1 MSVTAAK
8 GFLASGVSAGLKSI
22 GRKDVALIVN
32 QGPNFDAAAVF
43 TSNKVKA
50 APVIWTQEV
59 IKNKKLKAVVLNSGG
74 ANACTG
80 PDGFADTHKS
90 AEYVAELLSI
100 GAIEVGVCSTGLIGN
115 RLDMPKLIKGIKQAH
130 QSLNDDDG
138 GDAAAEAIITTDSH
152 KKTVK
157 LDSKGWNIGAIIKG
171 AGMLAP
177 DMATMLCVITTDAD
191 ISDLDHQQ
199 ILQSATD
206 KTLNRIDSDGC
217 TSTNDTVILMSS
229 GASGI
234 KPDKENFENQ
244 LQFLMTDLASLLI
257 NDAEGATKVIT
268 IDVVNAKS
276 ESDAVNV
283 GRSIAR
289 NNLLKCAMFGED
301 PNWGRILAA
310 VGTAEATLDSDL
322 IDVIL
327 NGLQVCRNGAAI
339 TVPEKVIL
347 KDRSIH
353 IRVDLKIGKDKATI
367 FTNDLSTQYVHE
379 NSAYST

>member
-1 MSVTAAK
+1 MSVTSAK
-8 GFLASGVSAGLKSI
+8 GFSASGVSAGLKSS
-22 GRKDVALIVN
+22 GKKDVALIIN
-32 QGPNFDAAAVF
+32 LGPNFDAAAVF

-59 IKNKKLKAVVLNSGG
+59 IKTKKLKAVVLNSGG

-80 PDGFADTHKS
+80 PDGFADTHKT

-115 RLDMPKLIKGIKQAH
+115 RLNMPNLIMGIEQAH
-130 QSLNDDDG
+130 KNLRADG
-138 GDAAAEAIITTDSH
+138 GDDAAEAIITTDSH
-152 KKTVK
+152 KKTSQVVFN
-157 LDSKGWNIGAIIKG
+157 GWTIGGIIKG

-191 ISDLDHQQ
+191 ISELDHQS
-199 ILQSATD
+199 ILQSCTD
-206 KTLNRIDSDGC
+206 KSLNRIDSDGC

-234 KPDKENFENQ
+234 KPAKNDFEKQ
-244 LQFLMTDLASLLI
+244 LQILMADLSSLLI

-276 ESDAVNV
+276 ETDAVNV

-310 VGTAEATLDSDL
+310 VGTAEAFLDSNT
-322 IDVIL
+322 IDVYL
-327 NGLQVCRNGAAI
+327 NGSQICKNGAALLS
-339 TVPEKVIL
+339 PKKVSL
-347 KDRSIH
+347 KERDIH
-353 IRVDLKIGKDKATI
+353 IKVDLKIGSDKATI
-367 FTNDLSTQYVHE
+367 YTNDLSTQYVHE

>member
-8 GFLASGVSAGLKSI
+8 GFLASGVSAGLKSS
-22 GRKDVALIVN
+22 GKKDVALIVN
-32 QGPNFDAAAVF
+32 IGPNYDAAAVF

-115 RLDMPKLIKGIKQAH
+115 RLDMPKLIKGIEQAH
-130 QSLNDDDG
+130 QNLKNNG
-138 GDAAAEAIITTDSH
+138 GDDAAEAIITTDSH
-152 KKTVK
+152 KKTAK
-157 LDSKGWNIGAIIKG
+157 LENQGWNIGAIIKG

-191 ISDLDHQQ
+191 ISDLDHQL

-234 KPDKENFENQ
+234 KPDKEDFEKQ
-244 LQFLMTDLASLLI
+244 LQLLMSDLASLLI

-268 IDVVNAKS
+268 IDVINAKS

-310 VGTAEATLDSDL
+310 VGTAEATLNSDF
-322 IDVIL
+322 IDVYL

-339 TVPEKVIL
+339 ASPEKVDL
-347 KDRSIH
+347 RERSIQ
-353 IRVDLKIGKDKATI
+353 IRVDLKMGSDKATI

>member
-8 GFLASGVSAGLKSI
+8 GFLASGVSAGLKSS
-22 GRKDVALIVN
+22 GKKDVALIVN
-32 QGPNFDAAAVF
+32 QGPNYDAAAVF

-50 APVIWTQEV
+50 APVIWTQEI
-59 IKNKKLKAVVLNSGG
+59 IKNEKLKAAVLNSGG

-80 PDGFADTHKS
+80 PDGFADTHKT

-115 RLDMPKLIKGIKQAH
+115 RLDMSKLIKGIEQAH
-130 QSLNDDDG
+130 QHLKNDG
-138 GDAAAEAIITTDSH
+138 GDDAAEAIITTDSH
-152 KKTVK
+152 KKTAK
-157 LDSKGWNIGAIIKG
+157 LETQGWNIGAIIKG

-191 ISDLDHQQ
+191 ISDLDHQL

-234 KPDKENFENQ
+234 KPSEGDFMKQ
-244 LQFLMTDLASLLI
+244 LQLLMSDLASLLI

-268 IDVVNAKS
+268 IDVINAKS

-310 VGTAEATLDSDL
+310 VGTAEASLNSDL
-322 IDVIL
+322 IDVYL
-327 NGLQVCRNGAAI
+327 NGIQVCRNGAAI
-339 TVPEKVIL
+339 ASPEKVNL
-347 KDRSIH
+347 KERSIN
-353 IRVDLKIGKDKATI
+353 IKVDLNMGSDKATI

>member
-1 MSVTAAK
+1 MSVTSAK
-8 GFLASGVSAGLKSI
+8 GFSASGVSAGLKSS
-22 GRKDVALIVN
+22 GKKDVALIIN

-43 TSNKVKA
+43 TTNKVKA

-80 PDGFADTHKS
+80 PDGFADTHKT
-90 AEYVAELLSI
+90 AEYVAKLFSI

-115 RLDMPKLIKGIKQAH
+115 RLNMPNLIMGIEQAH
-130 QSLNDDDG
+130 KNLKADG
-138 GDAAAEAIITTDSH
+138 GDDAAEAIITTDSH
-152 KKTVK
+152 KKTSQVVFN
-157 LDSKGWNIGAIIKG
+157 GWTIGGIIKG

-191 ISDLDHQQ
+191 ISDLDNQS
-199 ILQSATD
+199 ILQSCTD
-206 KTLNRIDSDGC
+206 RTLNRIDSDGC

-234 KPDKENFENQ
+234 KPAKNDFEKQ
-244 LQFLMTDLASLLI
+244 LQILMADLSSLLI

-276 ESDAVNV
+276 ETDAVNV

-310 VGTAEATLDSDL
+310 VGTAEAFIDSNT
-322 IDVIL
+322 IDVYL
-327 NGLQVCRNGAAI
+327 NDSQICGDGAALMS
-339 TVPEKVIL
+339 PEKVTL
-347 KDRSIH
+347 KDRDIH
-353 IRVDLKIGKDKATI
+353 IKVDLKVGNDKATI
-367 FTNDLSTQYVHE
+367 YTNDLSTQYVHE

>member
-8 GFLASGVSAGLKSI
+8 GFLASGVSAGLKSS
-22 GRKDVALIVN
+22 GKKDVALIVN

-80 PDGFADTHKS
+80 PDGFADTHKT
-90 AEYVAELLSI
+90 AEYVAGLLSI

-115 RLDMPKLIKGIKQAH
+115 RLDMPKLIKGIEDAH
-130 QSLNDDDG
+130 QNLKIDG
-138 GDAAAEAIITTDSH
+138 GEDAAEAIITTDSH
-152 KKTVK
+152 KKTSQ
-157 LDSKGWNIGAIIKG
+157 LDSHGWKIGAIIKG

-191 ISDLDHQQ
+191 ISELDHQS

-206 KTLNRIDSDGC
+206 KSLNRIDSDGC

-234 KPDKENFENQ
+234 KPDKQIFENQ
-244 LQFLMTDLASLLI
+244 LQLLMSDLASLLI

-268 IDVVNAKS
+268 IDVINAKS

-310 VGTAEATLDSDL
+310 VGTAEATLNSDL
-322 IDVIL
+322 IDVYL
-327 NGLQVCRNGAAI
+327 NGMQVCRNGAAI
-339 TVPEKVIL
+339 TSPEIVNL

-353 IRVDLKIGKDKATI
+353 IRVDLKFGKDKATI
-367 FTNDLSTQYVHE
+367 FTNDLSTQYVFE

>member
-8 GFLASGVSAGLKSI
+8 GFLASGVSVGLKSS
-22 GRKDVALIVN
+22 GEKDIALIFN
-32 QGPNFDAAAVF
+32 QGPNYDAAAVF

-80 PDGFADTHKS
+80 SDGFADTHKT
-90 AEYVAELLSI
+90 AEHVAELLSI

-115 RLDMPKLIKGIKQAH
+115 RLDMPKLIKGIEQAH
-130 QSLNDDDG
+130 QHLKNNG
-138 GDAAAEAIITTDSH
+138 GDDAAEAIITTDSH
-152 KKTVK
+152 KKTAK
-157 LDSKGWNIGAIIKG
+157 LENQGWNIGAIIKG

-191 ISDLDHQQ
+191 ISDLDHHL

-234 KPDKENFENQ
+234 KPDKEDFEKQ
-244 LQFLMTDLASLLI
+244 LQLLMSDLSSLLI

-268 IDVVNAKS
+268 IDVINAIS

-310 VGTAEATLDSDL
+310 VGTADATLNSDL
-322 IDVIL
+322 IDVYL
-327 NGLQVCRNGAAI
+327 NGLQVCGNGAAMASS
-339 TVPEKVIL
+339 EKVSL
-347 KDRSIH
+347 KERSIQ
-353 IRVDLKIGKDKATI
+353 IRVDLKMGSDKATI

>member
-8 GFLASGVSAGLKSI
+8 GFLASGISAGLKSS
-22 GRKDVALIVN
+22 GKKDVALIVN

-43 TSNKVKA
+43 TTNKVKA

-59 IKNKKLKAVVLNSGG
+59 IKNKKLKAVILNSGG

-80 PDGFADTHKS
+80 PDGFADTHKT
-90 AEYVAELLSI
+90 AEYVADLLNI

-115 RLDMPKLIKGIKQAH
+115 RLDMSKLIKGIEQAH
-130 QSLNDDDG
+130 HFLSVDG
-138 GDAAAEAIITTDSH
+138 GSDAAEAIITTDSH
-152 KKTVK
+152 KKTFQI
-157 LDSKGWNIGAIIKG
+157 DSPGWTIGAIIKG

-191 ISDLDHQQ
+191 ISDIDHQV

-217 TSTNDTVILMSS
+217 TSTNDTVILLSS

-234 KPDKENFENQ
+234 KPEKEIFEKQIQ
-244 LQFLMTDLASLLI
+244 LLMSNLATLLI

-268 IDVVNAKS
+268 IDVVNSRS
-276 ESDAVNV
+276 EKDAVNV

-310 VGTAEATLDSDL
+310 VGTAEASLDSDL
-322 IDVIL
+322 IDVYL
-327 NGLQVCRNGAAI
+327 NGLQVCRNGAAM
-339 TVPEKVIL
+339 TDPEKVNL

-353 IRVDLKIGKDKATI
+353 IRVDLKMGNDKATI
-367 FTNDLSTQYVHE
+367 FTNDLSTNYVHE

>member
-8 GFLASGVSAGLKSI
+8 GFLASGVSAGLKSS
-22 GRKDVALIVN
+22 GKKDVALIVN
-32 QGPNFDAAAVF
+32 QGPKFDAAAVF

-115 RLDMPKLIKGIKQAH
+115 RLDMPKLIKGIEQAH
-130 QSLNDDDG
+130 QNLKNNG
-138 GDAAAEAIITTDSH
+138 GDDAAEAIITTDSH
-152 KKTVK
+152 KKTAK
-157 LDSKGWNIGAIIKG
+157 LENQGWNIGAIIKG

-191 ISDLDHQQ
+191 ISDLDHQL

-234 KPDKENFENQ
+234 KPDKKDFENQ
-244 LQFLMTDLASLLI
+244 LQLLMSDLASLLI

-268 IDVVNAKS
+268 IDVINAKS

-310 VGTAEATLDSDL
+310 VGTAEANLDSDL
-322 IDVIL
+322 IDVYL
-327 NGLQVCRNGAAI
+327 NGLQVCGNGAAI
-339 TVPEKVIL
+339 AASEKVDL
-347 KDRSIH
+347 KDRSIQ
-353 IRVDLKIGKDKATI
+353 IRVDLKIGSGKATI

>member
-8 GFLASGVSAGLKSI
+8 GFLASGVSAGLKSS
-22 GRKDVALIVN
+22 GKKDVALIVN
-32 QGPNFDAAAVF
+32 QGPKFDAAAVF

-50 APVIWTQEV
+50 APVIWTQEI
-59 IKNKKLKAVVLNSGG
+59 IKNKKLKAAVLNSGG

-80 PDGFADTHKS
+80 PDGFADTHKT

-115 RLDMPKLIKGIKQAH
+115 RLDMPRLIKGIEQAH
-130 QSLNDDDG
+130 QHLKNDG
-138 GDAAAEAIITTDSH
+138 GDDAAEAIITTDSH
-152 KKTVK
+152 KKTAK
-157 LDSKGWNIGAIIKG
+157 LETQGWNIGAIIKG

-191 ISDLDHQQ
+191 ISDLDHQL

-234 KPDKENFENQ
+234 KPDKENFEKQ
-244 LQFLMTDLASLLI
+244 LQLLMSDLASLLI

-268 IDVVNAKS
+268 IDVINAKS

-310 VGTAEATLDSDL
+310 VGTAEANLDSDL
-322 IDVIL
+322 IDVFL
-327 NGLQVCRNGAAI
+327 NGLQVCGNGAAI
-339 TVPEKVIL
+339 AASEKVDL
-347 KDRSIH
+347 KERSIH
-353 IRVDLKIGKDKATI
+353 IKVDLKMGSDKATI

>member
-8 GFLASGVSAGLKSI
+8 GFLASGVSAGLKSS
-22 GRKDVALIVN
+22 GKKDVALIVN
-32 QGPNFDAAAVF
+32 QGPNYDASAVF

-50 APVIWTQEV
+50 APVIWTQEI
-59 IKNKKLKAVVLNSGG
+59 IKNKKLKAAVLNSGG

-80 PDGFADTHKS
+80 TDGFADTHKT

-115 RLDMPKLIKGIKQAH
+115 RLDMPKLIKGIEQAH
-130 QSLNDDDG
+130 QHLKNDG
-138 GDAAAEAIITTDSH
+138 GDDAAEAIITTDSH
-152 KKTVK
+152 KKTAK
-157 LDSKGWNIGAIIKG
+157 LETQGWNIGAIIKG

-191 ISDLDHQQ
+191 ISDLDHQL

-234 KPDKENFENQ
+234 KPDKENFEKQ
-244 LQFLMTDLASLLI
+244 LQLLMSDLASLLI

-268 IDVVNAKS
+268 IDVINAKS

-310 VGTAEATLDSDL
+310 VGTAEANLDSDL
-322 IDVIL
+322 IDVYL
-327 NGLQVCRNGAAI
+327 NGLQVCGNGAAI
-339 TVPEKVIL
+339 AASEKVDL
-347 KDRSIH
+347 KDRSIQ
-353 IRVDLKIGKDKATI
+353 IRVDLKIGSGKATI

>member
-8 GFLASGVSAGLKSI
+8 GFLASGVSAGLKSS
-22 GRKDVALIVN
+22 GKKDVALICN
-32 QGPNFDAAAVF
+32 QGPNYDAAAVF

-80 PDGFADTHKS
+80 SDGFADTHKT
-90 AEYVAELLSI
+90 AEHVAELLSI

-115 RLDMPKLIKGIKQAH
+115 RLDMPKLIKGIEQAH
-130 QSLNDDDG
+130 QHLKNNG
-138 GDAAAEAIITTDSH
+138 GDDAAEAIITTDSH
-152 KKTVK
+152 KKTAK
-157 LDSKGWNIGAIIKG
+157 LENQGWNIGAIIKG

-191 ISDLDHQQ
+191 ISDLDHHL

-234 KPDKENFENQ
+234 KPDKEDFEKQ
-244 LQFLMTDLASLLI
+244 LQLLMSDLSSLLI

-268 IDVVNAKS
+268 IDVINAIS

-310 VGTAEATLDSDL
+310 VGTADATLNSDL
-322 IDVIL
+322 IDVYL
-327 NGLQVCRNGAAI
+327 NGLQVCGNGAAMASS
-339 TVPEKVIL
+339 EKVNL
-347 KDRSIH
+347 KERSIQ
-353 IRVDLKIGKDKATI
+353 IRVDLKMGSDKATI

>member
-8 GFLASGVSAGLKSI
+8 GFLASGVSAGLKSS
-22 GRKDVALIVN
+22 GKKDVALIVN
-32 QGPNFDAAAVF
+32 IGPNYDAAAVF

-115 RLDMPKLIKGIKQAH
+115 RLDMPKLIKGIEQAH
-130 QSLNDDDG
+130 QNLKNNG
-138 GDAAAEAIITTDSH
+138 GDDAAEAIITTDSH
-152 KKTVK
+152 KKTAK
-157 LDSKGWNIGAIIKG
+157 LENQGWNIGAIIKG

-191 ISDLDHQQ
+191 ISDLDHQL

-234 KPDKENFENQ
+234 KPDKEDFEKQ
-244 LQFLMTDLASLLI
+244 LQLLMSDLASLLI

-268 IDVVNAKS
+268 IDVINAKS

-310 VGTAEATLDSDL
+310 VGTAEATLNSDF
-322 IDVIL
+322 IDVYL

-339 TVPEKVIL
+339 TSPEEVNL
-347 KDRSIH
+347 KERSIH
-353 IRVDLKIGKDKATI
+353 IKVDLKMGSGKATI
-367 FTNDLSTQYVHE
+367 FSNDLSTQYVHE

>member
-22 GRKDVALIVN
+22 GKKDVALIVN

-50 APVIWTQEV
+50 APVIWTQEI

-130 QSLNDDDG
+130 QSLNDDG

-310 VGTAEATLDSDL
+310 VGTAEATIDSDL
-322 IDVIL
+322 IDVYL
-327 NGLQVCRNGAAI
+327 NGLQVCRNGAAV
-339 TVPEKVIL
+339 TAPEKVIL
-347 KDRSIH
+347 KERSIH
-353 IRVDLKIGKDKATI
+353 IRVDLKIGKDKSTI

>member
-8 GFLASGVSAGLKSI
+8 GFLASGVSAGLKSS
-22 GRKDVALIVN
+22 GKKDVALIVN
-32 QGPNFDAAAVF
+32 QGPNFDASAVF

-50 APVIWTQEV
+50 APVIWTQEI
-59 IKNKKLKAVVLNSGG
+59 IKNKKLKAAVLNSGG

-80 PDGFADTHKS
+80 TDGFADTHKT

-115 RLDMPKLIKGIKQAH
+115 RLDMPRLIKGIEQAH
-130 QSLNDDDG
+130 QHLKNDG
-138 GDAAAEAIITTDSH
+138 GDDAAEAIITTDSH
-152 KKTVK
+152 KKTAK
-157 LDSKGWNIGAIIKG
+157 LETQGWNIGAIIKG

-191 ISDLDHQQ
+191 ISDLDHQL

-234 KPDKENFENQ
+234 KPDKKDFEKQ
-244 LQFLMTDLASLLI
+244 LQLLMSDLASLLI

-268 IDVVNAKS
+268 IDVINAKS

-310 VGTAEATLDSDL
+310 VGTAEATLNSDL
-322 IDVIL
+322 IDVYL
-327 NGLQVCRNGAAI
+327 NGLQVCGNGAAI
-339 TVPEKVIL
+339 AASEKVDL
-347 KDRSIH
+347 KERSIQ
-353 IRVDLKIGKDKATI
+353 IRVDLKMGSDKATI

>member
-8 GFLASGVSAGLKSI
+8 GFLASGVSAGLKSS
-22 GRKDVALIVN
+22 GKKDVALIVN
-32 QGPNFDAAAVF
+32 QGPNYDAAAVF

-80 PDGFADTHKS
+80 PDGFADTHKT
-90 AEYVAELLSI
+90 AEHVAELLSI

-115 RLDMPKLIKGIKQAH
+115 RLDMPKLIKGIEQAH
-130 QSLNDDDG
+130 QHLKNNG
-138 GDAAAEAIITTDSH
+138 GDDAAEAIITTDSH
-152 KKTVK
+152 KKTAK
-157 LDSKGWNIGAIIKG
+157 LENQGWNIGAIIKG

-191 ISDLDHQQ
+191 ISDLDHQL

-234 KPDKENFENQ
+234 KPDKEDFEKQ
-244 LQFLMTDLASLLI
+244 LQLLMSDLASLLI

-268 IDVVNAKS
+268 IDVINAIS

-310 VGTAEATLDSDL
+310 VGTSDATLNSDL
-322 IDVIL
+322 IDVYL
-327 NGLQVCRNGAAI
+327 NGLQVCGNGAAMASS
-339 TVPEKVIL
+339 EKVNL
-347 KDRSIH
+347 KERSIQ
-353 IRVDLKIGKDKATI
+353 IRVDLKMGSDKATI